1 MKYLFYR
8 NFFVDVCK
16 LGINQELI
24 LQVLITKV
32 NLLLRV
38 KRPSKNIPYAPTP
51 VDGGRGSRCCSFSGS
66 AQWTFVRIYI
76 IKTVGLDVITQ
87 YICMHCCTIQHQH
100 LQQTEVVDRLWSC
113 I

>member
-1 MKYLFYR
+1 MKHLFYR

-16 LGINQELI
+16 MGINKELI

-51 VDGGRGSRCCSFSGS
+51 VDWGGGS
-66 AQWTFVRIYI
+66 AAAVASVVQLS
-76 IKTVGLDVITQ
+76 G
-87 YICMHCCTIQHQH
+87 H
-100 LQQTEVVDRLWSC
+100 LSAF